1 LDPYAFTDIA
11 ATITEGTQMS
21 KTTSEITD
29 NAIEPVDKG
38 TGFLFWGW
46 ILVTLLNL
54 GMVSVSL
61 AVFAP

>member
-1 LDPYAFTDIA
+1 MMTK
-11 ATITEGTQMS
+11 ATTEMGDDARPPADT
-21 KTTSEITD
+21 
-29 NAIEPVDKG
+29 G

-46 ILVTLLNL
+46 IVVTLLNL

>member
-1 LDPYAFTDIA
+1 
-11 ATITEGTQMS
+11 MS

-46 ILVTLLNL
+46 IVVTLLNL
-54 GMVSVSL
+54 GMVGISL
-61 AVFAP
+61 AIFAP

>member
-1 LDPYAFTDIA
+1 MEKMTP
-11 ATITEGTQMS
+11 
-21 KTTSEITD
+21 EID
-29 NAIEPVDKG
+29 DDALQPADEG

-46 ILVTLLNL
+46 ILVALLNL

>member
-1 LDPYAFTDIA
+1 MAK
-11 ATITEGTQMS
+11 M
-21 KTTSEITD
+21 TSEID
-29 NAIEPVDKG
+29 GDALRPADSG